1 MGAGALGA
9 AAIGGLA
16 AGILAGLFGIG
27 GGAIL
32 VPLLYVLLDRH
43 TGGTPADAR
52 TVIAHA
58 SSLAIIVPTA
68 LSALLRYQASSLVP
82 WRIVWVMGGAAAV
95 VSAATTLVTP
105 QLPEFGLRAGFAVF
119 LVVIGL
125 RMLRAPGSRQRADQ
139 GNGVAPTDPDASAT
153 EAGSPSGSA
162 STAESGSTMGTLL
175 GGGGLV
181 GFIASALGVGGGTMA
196 IPILMGPGRV
206 EVRRVAA
213 ASMGIVAFASIAGTA
228 AYLLARPASVPTGTI
243 GYVFVPGVVVM
254 APGAVIG
261 ARWGAALN
269 ARIAPERLRRLF
281 ALLLLTIAARMILR
295 LAGLL

>member
-1 MGAGALGA
+1 
-9 AAIGGLA
+9 
-16 AGILAGLFGIG
+16 
-27 GGAIL
+27 
-32 VPLLYVLLDRH
+32 
-43 TGGTPADAR
+43 
-52 TVIAHA
+52 
-58 SSLAIIVPTA
+58 
-68 LSALLRYQASSLVP
+68 
-82 WRIVWVMGGAAAV
+82 
-95 VSAATTLVTP
+95 
-105 QLPEFGLRAGFAVF
+105 
-119 LVVIGL
+119 
-125 RMLRAPGSRQRADQ
+125 
-139 GNGVAPTDPDASAT
+139 
-153 EAGSPSGSA
+153 
-162 STAESGSTMGTLL
+162 
-175 GGGGLV
+175 
-181 GFIASALGVGGGTMA
+181 MA